1 MWFSVQAKFEI
12 WFLKITAVDIHDE
25 EPHFFV
31 LQAYV
36 TCTIGEE
43 YIGYCM
49 IILGV
54 ANVVSAILVAVC
66 ANIVPRE
73 VVFGIGGILHMGV
86 MIGLLIWMPDQKQL
100 LIFFIMSASW
110 GVCDAVWQT
119 QCNSMFLIS
128 FL

>member
-1 MWFSVQAKFEI
+1 M
-12 WFLKITAVDIHDE
+12 
-25 EPHFFV
+25 
-31 LQAYV
+31 QAYV